1 MQHLQKGFTRNIF
14 SYEKLKKETR
24 LPYKSRKKN
33 MELVANTLKYLKEID
48 FLITDYISNEYYIET
63 GYMSFTE
70 KEIKEFNIK
79 SELLRQ

>member
-1 MQHLQKGFTRNIF
+1 
-14 SYEKLKKETR
+14 
-24 LPYKSRKKN
+24 